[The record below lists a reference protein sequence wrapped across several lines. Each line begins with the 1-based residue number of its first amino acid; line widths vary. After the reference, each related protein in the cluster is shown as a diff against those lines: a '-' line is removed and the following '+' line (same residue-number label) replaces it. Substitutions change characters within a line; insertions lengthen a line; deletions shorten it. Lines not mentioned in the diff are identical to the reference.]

1 MHEQCHVKSAQFSHF
16 VSFVFYTP
24 SPLPPLRVPFF
35 PRLIGHND
43 LEAVREG
50 DSHNLEDAVLNRE
63 KVVTVRLI
71 IRSMEGA
78 ISGTIFF
85 LRQP

>member
-1 MHEQCHVKSAQFSHF
+1 
-16 VSFVFYTP
+16 VFYTP
-24 SPLPPLRVPFF
+24 SPFPSLRVPFF
-35 PRLIGHND
+35 PRLIGHNG
-43 LEAVREG
+43 LEAVDEG

-71 IRSMEGA
+71 IRNMGGA

-85 LRQP
+85 FKATLK